1 MVDIMSFTSAGYVS
15 DAVGRLKTDRAV
27 VWIAVVMTG
36 LLIAIRLWTQLADRI
51 SQVGWTRGHTSGLED
66 PALAQLA
73 VRLGIVFA
81 MILSTVFQGLYL
93 FLCAVV
99 DEKILQ
105 GTMVPVREDKGTDG
119 KTGLGP
125 AVFVG
130 LCATVPVQLVALIA
144 NVSAPKEYP
153 ATFVWLF
160 AVAVATIVWTWR
172 RPAMGRAGTRGKVTS
187 AALLLAVGAI
197 SLVL

>member
-1 MVDIMSFTSAGYVS
+1 MVDVMSSASANHGS
-15 DAVGRLKTDRAV
+15 DTVGHLKTDRAV
-27 VWIAVVMTG
+27 VWTAVVMTG
-36 LLIAIRLWTQLADRI
+36 LLIAIRLWIQLADRI

-73 VRLGIVFA
+73 VRLGIVLA
-81 MILSTVFQGLYL
+81 IVLSTLFQGLYL

-99 DEKILQ
+99 DEKILP
-105 GTMVPVREDKGTDG
+105 GIMVPVRESKGADG

-130 LCATVPVQLVALIA
+130 LCATIPVQLAALIA
-144 NVSAPKEYP
+144 DVSAPKEYP
-153 ATFVWLF
+153 AAFVWLF
-160 AVAVATIVWTWR
+160 VVVVVAVAWTWR
-172 RPAMGRAGTRGKVTS
+172 RPAMNRAGIRGKVIST
-187 AALLLAVGAI
+187 ALLLVISAI